1 MSKIAL
7 TGIKP
12 SGNPHIGNYLG
23 SIQPALSL
31 VNEHQALYFV
41 ADYHAMTTA
50 KDPEQLSQLTYEV
63 AAAWLTLGLDPSRT
77 IFYRQSDIPEILELT
92 WILSCSTAKGLLN
105 RAHAYKAAVSENEE
119 AGRDPDEGVNAG
131 LYSYP
136 VLMAADIL
144 LFKADVVPVGS
155 DQKQH
160 VEIARD
166 IASSFNYNYGE
177 ILRVPEPL
185 LDEEVKTIPG
195 LDGRKMSKSY
205 DNTIP
210 IFASPQELR
219 KRVFQIVTDSKPPEE
234 LKEPDQNN
242 IFNIYKHFAAPEDIT
257 EMRHRYLNGGLGY
270 AEAKQALYDLL
281 MAYFAEARTKYTSLM
296 DNKQEIDHILFE
308 GAEKARSLAIPYL
321 EEIRQ
326 ATGIRRIR

>member
-1 MSKIAL
+1 
-7 TGIKP
+7 
-12 SGNPHIGNYLG
+12 
-23 SIQPALSL
+23 
-31 VNEHQALYFV
+31 
-41 ADYHAMTTA
+41 
-50 KDPEQLSQLTYEV
+50 
-63 AAAWLTLGLDPSRT
+63 
-77 IFYRQSDIPEILELT
+77 
-92 WILSCSTAKGLLN
+92 
-105 RAHAYKAAVSENEE
+105 
-119 AGRDPDEGVNAG
+119 
-131 LYSYP
+131 